1 MRLNVPAYRS
11 AWLIVAGV
19 MCASA
24 ARGQSPPPADLIVT
38 GARIYT
44 VDPAHPMAEAL
55 AVRGSRL
62 VFVGSASEAQVLH
75 GPSTRVV
82 DVHGATV
89 IPGMVD
95 AHAHL
100 LDMGQTLRQVDLSGA
115 ATYDD
120 VIARVAER
128 ARGTPPGTWIRG
140 WGWDQNRWP
149 GQRFPTHE
157 ALSAAVPA
165 HPVLLDRVDGHAM
178 LANARAMQLAG
189 ITRDTRDPAG
199 GRVLRDAGG
208 NPTGVF
214 VDNAETLVARAVPA
228 PTDADLESS
237 ILAGVTE
244 LNRWGLTGID
254 DPGVGRQAVGV
265 YDRLARAG
273 RLTLRDYLMISDDSA
288 SEAEYFA
295 KGPQNAL
302 YDGHLWIR
310 AVKLYAD
317 GALGSRGAALLS
329 PYSDDPGNTGLLVS
343 TPDHLRD
350 VSIRALRAGF
360 QVATHA
366 IGDRGNRMALDA
378 YEAAL
383 RAVPTADHRFR
394 IEHAQILNW
403 LDIPRFARLG
413 VIPSMQAVHATSDM
427 YWAGDRL
434 GPTRI
439 LGAYAWRSLLNTGV
453 IIPNGS
459 DMPVERVNPLYSFH
473 AAVTR
478 QDERDW
484 PAGGWHPEQCMTR
497 DEALRSMTLWPAYAG
512 FQEHDLGTLSA
523 GKYADFVVLDRDI
536 MTVPASDILRTRV
549 LATYIGGTAVFQAMD
564 R

>member
-1 MRLNVPAYRS
+1 
-11 AWLIVAGV
+11 
-19 MCASA
+19 
-24 ARGQSPPPADLIVT
+24 
-38 GARIYT
+38 
-44 VDPAHPMAEAL
+44 MAEAL

-62 VFVGSASEAQVLH
+62 VFVGSANEAQVFRGPATRIVDAH
-75 GPSTRVV
+75 GSTI
-82 DVHGATV
+82 

-100 LDMGQTLRQVDLSGA
+100 LDAGLTLRQVDLSGA
-115 ATYDD
+115 ATFED
-120 VIARVAER
+120 VVARVAER

-149 GQRFPTHE
+149 GQRFPTHD
-157 ALSAAVPA
+157 ALSAAVPG

-199 GRVLRDAGG
+199 GRVLRDAAG

-214 VDNAETLVARAVPA
+214 VDNAEALIARAVPA
-228 PTDADLESS
+228 PTDAELEGA
-237 ILAGVTE
+237 ILAGVAE
-244 LNRWGLTGID
+244 LNRWGLTGVH
-254 DPGVGRQAVGV
+254 DPGERRPAITVFE
-265 YDRLARAG
+265 RLARDG

-288 SEAEYFA
+288 TEAEYFA
-295 KGPQNAL
+295 KGPQSAL

-343 TPDHLRD
+343 TPEHLRD
-350 VSIRALRAGF
+350 VSIRALKAGF

-366 IGDRGNRMALDA
+366 IGDRGNRVALDA

-403 LDIPRFARLG
+403 LDIPRFAQLG

-427 YWAGDRL
+427 YWAADRL
-434 GPTRI
+434 GPSRI

-512 FQEHDLGTLSA
+512 FQEHDLGTLTA

-536 MTVPASDILRTRV
+536 MTVPASEILRTRV
-549 LATYIGGTAVFQAMD
+549 LATYVGGTAVFQAMD